1 MAEPA
6 TIGGRAC
13 NHMWLSLQ
21 PYVMGS
27 SGVARLDRVAAAAD
41 VAGPPRPFRREPR
54 APMQRPLDTTHT
66 VTCVSPLAL
75 GVAVSSF
82 FSLTPSPSPSPSPS
96 PNLYQVSVGPGI
108 SLRCVGHA
116 PTRRSVLPPL
126 GAMDACALPMCGA
139 YGRCVLWRLI
149 IAALAFL
156 ADLYRMSILSHVY
169 SKPFLL
175 DSISILF
182 DPGPGPRAVRWCR
195 RGWHARSGPPRRS
208 VARVALVPCTRC
220 VPDV

>member
-1 MAEPA
+1 MC
-6 TIGGRAC
+6 R
-13 NHMWLSLQ
+13 SLQ

-54 APMQRPLDTTHT
+54 AAVQRPLDTTHT

-82 FSLTPSPSPSPSPS
+82 FSLTPSPSPSPS

-139 YGRCVLWRLI
+139 YGRCVRWRRI

-156 ADLYRMSILSHVY
+156 ADLYPMSILSHVY
-169 SKPFLL
+169 SIP
-175 DSISILF
+175 S
-182 DPGPGPRAVRWCR
+182 
-195 RGWHARSGPPRRS
+195 RSWAASGTVLQTR
-208 VARVALVPCTRC
+208 VARTERAAAAERGKGRTGAVH
-220 VPDV
+220 